1 MINDIYVHTSVCEN
15 AVKNENIFNIFKKDS
30 NFTTILEHTQENF
43 SHDFMSQIINIYP
56 EEAKKINWNLV
67 KENDSIGSAHIINY
81 PELSQLIEL
90 EDYNFSPSTV
100 AYAFK
105 ALDILYHMKK
115 SNLND
120 IKILEIGAGYG
131 GQCKMIF
138 DMANIF
144 SINILEYTLVDLYWP
159 NQLQKK
165 YLNYLGYKNKLNFV
179 SFEELVDNKNNLP
192 EFNYLISIYALGE
205 FPQDIQQFY
214 IDKMKNLEYYYIV
227 WNTISIHNRFLLSD
241 IEEERPRTG
250 PYNVLIKSKVNK

>member
-67 KENDSIGSAHIINY
+67 KENDSIGSAQIINY

-105 ALDILYHMKK
+105 ALDILYHIESWGKTMGAVEIQVG
-115 SNLND
+115 D
-120 IKILEIGAGYG
+120 IGFKPAVMEKFYTQQGYTDPG
-131 GQCKMIF
+131 VCLRKM
-138 DMANIF
+138 
-144 SINILEYTLVDLYWP
+144 L
-159 NQLQKK
+159 
-165 YLNYLGYKNKLNFV
+165 
-179 SFEELVDNKNNLP
+179 
-192 EFNYLISIYALGE
+192 
-205 FPQDIQQFY
+205 
-214 IDKMKNLEYYYIV
+214 
-227 WNTISIHNRFLLSD
+227 
-241 IEEERPRTG
+241 
-250 PYNVLIKSKVNK
+250 